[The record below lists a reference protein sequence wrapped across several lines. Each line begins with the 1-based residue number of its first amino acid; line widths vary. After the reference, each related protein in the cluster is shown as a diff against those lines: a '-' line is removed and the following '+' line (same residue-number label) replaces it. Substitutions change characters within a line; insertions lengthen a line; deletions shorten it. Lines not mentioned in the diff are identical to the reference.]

1 MSNKRKKKRTR
12 WETTASLVSKTFRH
26 SDPLPIEIEYIINE
40 DVSEAL
46 IDTCINFNIPPSITN
61 DILITC
67 AKNYRR
73 TRNNALKLSKS
84 VIIIAKCL
92 EEISPIIKKYF
103 LNLFEVICFSK

>member
-1 MSNKRKKKRTR
+1 MANKRKKKRTR
-12 WETTASLVSKTFRH
+12 WETTASLVAKSFRN
-26 SDPLPIEIEYIINE
+26 STPLPIEIEYIINE

-67 AKNYRR
+67 AKNYRT
-73 TRNNALKLSKS
+73 TRNNAIKLSKS
-84 VIIIAKCL
+84 VIIIAKYL

>member
-1 MSNKRKKKRTR
+1 MAKKRTR
-12 WETTASLVSKTFRH
+12 WTTTASLIANSFRDL
-26 SDPLPIEIEYIINE
+26 STSPVEIEYIINE

-73 TRNNALKLSKS
+73 TRNNATKLSIT
-84 VIIIAKCL
+84 VITIAKYL
-92 EEISPIIKKYF
+92 EEISPSIKKYF
-103 LNLFEVICFSK
+103 IKLFEDICFSK